1 MSVVTKDIIKS
12 EIERVPEERLEEL
25 YEVVKVYSRTESS
38 EAPRGGAACDDKSK
52 ALDLPGL
59 RDRGRV
65 NQERNSNTL
74 FSKLRKIKIKGPADF
89 SENLD
94 LYLSGEKTIG

>member
-1 MSVVTKDIIKS
+1 MVMVTKDIIKS

-25 YEVVKVYSRTESS
+25 YEVVKVYSRTEVVGAISGDS
-38 EAPRGGAACDDKSK
+38 NRVSLESNGG
-52 ALDLPGL
+52 
-59 RDRGRV
+59 
-65 NQERNSNTL
+65 TL
-74 FSKLRKIKIKGPADF
+74 FSKLRKIKIEGPEDF

>member
-1 MSVVTKDIIKS
+1 MVMITKEIIKS

-25 YEVVKVYSRTESS
+25 YEVVKIYSRTETESN
-38 EAPRGGAACDDKSK
+38 GG
-52 ALDLPGL
+52 
-59 RDRGRV
+59 
-65 NQERNSNTL
+65 TL
-74 FSKLRKIKIKGPADF
+74 FSKLRKITIDGPEDF

>member
-1 MSVVTKDIIKS
+1 MVMVTKEIIKS

-25 YEVVKVYSRTESS
+25 YEVVKVYSRAETESN
-38 EAPRGGAACDDKSK
+38 G
-52 ALDLPGL
+52 
-59 RDRGRV
+59 
-65 NQERNSNTL
+65 NTL
-74 FSKLRKIKIKGPADF
+74 FSKLRKIKIQGPEDF

>member
-1 MSVVTKDIIKS
+1 MSAVTKDIIKS

-25 YEVVKVYSRTESS
+25 YEVVKVYSRTECS
-38 EAPRGGAACDDKSK
+38 EAPRGGASCDDKSTPEQ
-52 ALDLPGL
+52 PGL
-59 RDRGRV
+59 RDHGRV
-65 NQERNSNTL
+65 SQERNSDTL

>member
-1 MSVVTKDIIKS
+1 MVMVTKEIIKS

-25 YEVVKVYSRTESS
+25 YELVKIYSRTETENNGS
-38 EAPRGGAACDDKSK
+38 
-52 ALDLPGL
+52 
-59 RDRGRV
+59 
-65 NQERNSNTL
+65 TL
-74 FSKLRKIKIKGPADF
+74 FTKLKKISIDGPVDF

>member
-1 MSVVTKDIIKS
+1 MVSKEIIKS

-25 YEVVKVYSRTESS
+25 YEVVKIYSRTETENNGS
-38 EAPRGGAACDDKSK
+38 
-52 ALDLPGL
+52 
-59 RDRGRV
+59 
-65 NQERNSNTL
+65 TL
-74 FSKLRKIKIKGPADF
+74 FSKLKKISIDGPEDF

>member
-1 MSVVTKDIIKS
+1 MVMVTKEIIKS

-25 YEVVKVYSRTESS
+25 YEVVKNYSATATENN
-38 EAPRGGAACDDKSK
+38 GGS
-52 ALDLPGL
+52 
-59 RDRGRV
+59 
-65 NQERNSNTL
+65 L
-74 FSKLRKIKIKGPADF
+74 FSRLKNISIDGPEDF

>member
-1 MSVVTKDIIKS
+1 MVMVTKEIIKS

-25 YEVVKVYSRTESS
+25 YEIVKVYSRTQTENN
-38 EAPRGGAACDDKSK
+38 GGS
-52 ALDLPGL
+52 
-59 RDRGRV
+59 
-65 NQERNSNTL
+65 L
-74 FSKLRKIKIKGPADF
+74 FSKLRKISIDGPEDF